1 MGFYVNPPSDA
12 FQAVLK
18 TKTYVDKSELTAYT
32 NEVMESSRML
42 TCSSRPRRFGKSFA
56 AKMLPFKHIS
66 VYEAAFY
73 LQLHKLFNH
82 TCMTLFFVKIYSN

>member
-1 MGFYVNPPSDA
+1 MGMFVNPDNSA
-12 FQAVLK
+12 FQGTVSSEI
-18 TKTYVDKSELTAYT
+18 YVDKTMLLTYT
-32 NEVMESSRML
+32 NKVLGTEQRYI
-42 TCSSRPRRFGKSFA
+42 CNSRPRRFGKSFA